1 MLLLVNIGTVNLALN
16 GTFNMVLAST
26 HLINKY
32 TYVNKLLVVCLQPPR
47 ANLLYV
53 FDDYNVCFCNS
64 SMFSFLFTMRINE
77 GEVNTIITSKHNR
90 V

>member
-32 TYVNKLLVVCLQPPR
+32 TYVHKLLVVCLQVLK

-53 FDDYNVCFCNS
+53 FDDYNVCFLNT
-64 SMFSFLFTMRINE
+64 SMFSFLST
-77 GEVNTIITSKHNR
+77 VYQ
-90 V
+90 